1 MKTDSKSVSEPL
13 KRVGGT
19 GPKEGSE
26 GGRTSLRAHSRRV
39 QGWSIAVAAIALVT
53 AGAAPP
59 IGEPGP
65 MWNNAGHQIVCHIAW
80 LRLTDTAREQVRELI
95 AADPDYTEFAPSCV
109 WADEIRAQI
118 RLGVESL
125 QHLDRYTPAHY
136 VNTPRGRSGV
146 DPNTCTRYFADRAP
160 SMCVLDGIEEVS
172 ESLSHYVDVEV
183 RLQALKFLGHFVGDV
198 HQPLHAGYG
207 DDRGGNDFEVSMMG
221 LSGRNLH
228 GVWDAF
234 FLQHGGVPWEELANA
249 LADRITPIDARLWAS
264 TDPVVWADESYQI
277 VEREV
282 YQGLEPDGAYI
293 GQAYY
298 DRHIAT
304 VERQLMKAGV
314 RLALVLN
321 ERLDP
326 SAGS

>member
-1 MKTDSKSVSEPL
+1 MTSCL
-13 KRVGGT
+13 RL
-19 GPKEGSE
+19 GSA
-26 GGRTSLRAHSRRV
+26 L
-39 QGWSIAVAAIALVT
+39 AVAAVAAT
-53 AGAAPP
+53 AIGAAPASDAEAP
-59 IGEPGP
+59 R
-65 MWNNAGHQIVCHIAW
+65 WNNGGHQIVCQIAW
-80 LRLTDTAREQVRELI
+80 LRLTDVARERVTEMLD
-95 AADPDYTEFAPSCV
+95 ADPEYTEFAPSCV

-146 DPNTCTRYFADRAP
+146 DPNACTRFRADRPP
-160 SMCVLDGIEEVS
+160 SMCVIDGILEVS
-172 ESLSHYVDVEV
+172 RSLRHSDDAAA

-234 FLQHGGVPWEELANA
+234 FLQHGGRPWDELADE
-249 LADRITPIDARLWAS
+249 LAARVTPIDARLWSS
-264 TDPVVWADESYQI
+264 TDPVVWADESYQL

-282 YQGLEPDGAYI
+282 YQGLDPNRAYI
-293 GQAYY
+293 GQEYY

-321 ERLDP
+321 DILDP
-326 SAGS
+326 REPSGR

>member
-1 MKTDSKSVSEPL
+1 MRSVVRL
-13 KRVGGT
+13 GF
-19 GPKEGSE
+19 
-26 GGRTSLRAHSRRV
+26 A
-39 QGWSIAVAAIALVT
+39 IAVATTAALT
-53 AGAAPP
+53 IGAAPP
-59 IGEPGP
+59 GDAPEPR
-65 MWNNAGHQIVCHIAW
+65 WNNGGHQIVCHIAW
-80 LRLTDTAREQVRELI
+80 LRLTDDARAGVTELL
-95 AADPDYTEFAPSCV
+95 ATDPEYDEFAPSCV

-146 DPNTCTRYFADRAP
+146 DPDACTRMFADRSP
-160 SMCVLDGIEEVS
+160 SMCVIDGILEVS
-172 ESLSHYVDVEV
+172 RNLRHSEDVAV

-207 DDRGGNDFEVSMMG
+207 ADRGGNDFEVSMMG

-234 FLQHGGVPWEELANA
+234 FLQHGGRPWQELADE
-249 LADRITPIDARLWAS
+249 LAGRITPVDARLWSS

-282 YQGLEPDGAYI
+282 YQGLDPNRAYI
-293 GQAYY
+293 GQEYY

-321 ERLDP
+321 EVLNEVPDSPESPGR
-326 SAGS
+326 